1 MAIEGE
7 VVDFGGNPLIVVIV
21 VVVTQSVELGV
32 LQRNGSDDSVVAM
45 NLVTGSR
52 GTDCTVTYCSCCLRC
67 LVLLEDLHLAPWC
80 CCYMCVGRHTLCCDT
95 HDVAHGLTTSVSLTH
110 RATTTNSVIVVTSLL
125 VCV

>member
-52 GTDCTVTYCSCCLRC
+52 GTDCTVTYCSC
-67 LVLLEDLHLAPWC
+67 A
-80 CCYMCVGRHTLCCDT
+80 
-95 HDVAHGLTTSVSLTH
+95 A
-110 RATTTNSVIVVTSLL
+110 
-125 VCV
+125 